1 MLNYL
6 KRSAPFLAIIASL
19 STSVLAEED
28 RWYVSVGAG
37 NSFIS
42 DIEGDTTISGT
53 KYDLTGEMDSAFAYD
68 IGIGKHFNNWRLE
81 ASLGKMTPKMSKVS
95 AETGGSGVT
104 SSISPKPEYDVTS
117 YMFNV
122 YRDFSTEKKFS
133 PYVGVGI
140 GNAHIEMKDYTT
152 TVAGTDVAVTDDGR
166 SVFAWDIKG
175 GVNYE
180 VSDSSTL
187 YSELSYQQTDEF
199 DEDGINYDAIK
210 VVNLM
215 AGLRFKF

>member
-1 MLNYL
+1 
-6 KRSAPFLAIIASL
+6 
-19 STSVLAEED
+19 
-28 RWYVSVGAG
+28 
-37 NSFIS
+37 
-42 DIEGDTTISGT
+42 
-53 KYDLTGEMDSAFAYD
+53 
-68 IGIGKHFNNWRLE
+68 
-81 ASLGKMTPKMSKVS
+81 
-95 AETGGSGVT
+95 
-104 SSISPKPEYDVTS
+104 
-117 YMFNV
+117 MFNV

-152 TVAGTDVAVTDDGR
+152 TVAGTDVVVKDDGR